1 MKLHKELEHDADN
14 DEIKKKNAKRN
25 DIKDTRKKRKTE
37 RTASETPKNKKSQ
50 SLLRRENLYKSMQ
63 WPKVQKRNII
73 NSTNTGKKEKKKR
86 KSKCTSI
93 YHIVFQILRFFLP
106 H

>member
-37 RTASETPKNKKSQ
+37 RTASEPLNNKERSQ
-50 SLLRRENLYKSMQ
+50 SLLRRENLYKSML

-73 NSTNTGKKEKKKR
+73 NSTNTGKKVNKKR

-93 YHIVFQILRFFLP
+93 Y
-106 H
+106 